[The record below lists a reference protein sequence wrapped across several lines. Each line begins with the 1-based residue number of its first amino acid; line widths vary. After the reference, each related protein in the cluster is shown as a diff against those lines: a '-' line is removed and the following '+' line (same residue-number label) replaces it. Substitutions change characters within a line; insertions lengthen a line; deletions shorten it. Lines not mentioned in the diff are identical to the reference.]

1 MAHTRFMQYE
11 LFFAGKI
18 GGVGRVSDDLG
29 RDEDEQVGLGR
40 LLVAGFEQPAEHGD
54 AAEPGDFALIVGL
67 LIVEQAAD
75 DRQQGG
81 EGELEGGQQIDVP
94 PVGQLVDCYDVQGV
108 EQSAAQAEQV
118 APGDGEGPIEGDP
131 SSLMRGVILSFTP
144 TSL

>member
-75 DRQQGG
+75 DRRLAVLQQDGGLDQALAGGRGDELVAVG
-81 EGELEGGQQIDVP
+81 EGDEALRDPADSTSRRSE
-94 PVGQLVDCYDVQGV
+94 
-108 EQSAAQAEQV
+108 
-118 APGDGEGPIEGDP
+118 P

>member
-75 DRQQGG
+75 DRRLAVLQQDGGLDQALAGGRGDELVAVG
-81 EGELEGGQQIDVP
+81 EGDEALRD
-94 PVGQLVDCYDVQGV
+94 
-108 EQSAAQAEQV
+108 
-118 APGDGEGPIEGDP
+118 PG
-131 SSLMRGVILSFTP
+131 
-144 TSL
+144 